1 MPRGVRHCLH
11 RRGGQILEFAKQLQG
26 WAAASGKFWF
36 PPPDRREDRP
46 AAIELDIDREKV
58 AQLNLNLQQVGQDL
72 GAAAGGN
79 FVNRF
84 SISGRSHKVIPHAAA
99 PSG

>member
-1 MPRGVRHCLH
+1 MEFVIASTAEE
-11 RRGGQILEFAKQLQG
+11 GQILEFAKQLQEK
-26 WAAASGKFWF
+26 AAASGKFWF
-36 PPPDRREDRP
+36 PPPIDVKIDQP
-46 AAIELDIDREKV
+46 QSELDIDREKV

-84 SISGRSHKVIPHAAA
+84 SISAGATRSFPSCSA